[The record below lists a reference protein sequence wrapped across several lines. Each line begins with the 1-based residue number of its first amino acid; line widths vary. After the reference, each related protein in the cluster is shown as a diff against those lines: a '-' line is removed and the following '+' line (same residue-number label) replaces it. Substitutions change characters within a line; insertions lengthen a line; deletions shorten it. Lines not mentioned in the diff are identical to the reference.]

1 VLLVVPG
8 MLVCITNGATLI
20 GILLGARWNAAAPI
34 FSWLCVGGLTSGVY
48 LTAYW
53 LFVSQGR
60 ARELRMFSVWAA
72 VINVMSY
79 LIGSPWGV
87 IGIAMASSL
96 GFVFLTT
103 PLMLFG
109 ASRSGPVRLAD
120 IAKCAVPFVLAGLA
134 VYAVL
139 RFGVASLGLR
149 GLAQIAVA
157 TLASYALFILLSLAS
172 RPNRQLMRGAVRSL
186 NRLLPA

>member
-60 ARELRMFSVWAA
+60 ARELRTFSVWAA
-72 VINVMSY
+72 VINVASY
-79 LIGSPWGV
+79 LIGSFWGV
-87 IGIAMASSL
+87 IGIATASSL

-120 IAKCAVPFVLAGLA
+120 IARCALPFVVVGFA
-134 VYAVL
+134 VYAAL
-139 RFGVASLGLR
+139 RFGLASLGLR
-149 GLAQIAVA
+149 GLAQIVAA
-157 TLASYALFILLSLAS
+157 TLASYALFVLLSLTS
-172 RPNRQLMRGAVRSL
+172 RSNRQLMRGAVRSL
-186 NRLLPA
+186 KGLLPA